1 MTSGILFPKIESM
14 NAKQQFCR
22 QKKRS
27 SGRPNLITV
36 DVDDVWLRI
45 LRANCWMNIHGVVV
59 LNWDITKC
67 IDIVHVSI
75 MIIVIFITIVINI
88 SIISYMI
95 ISNHYNMIQNAAQII
110 VSWPNNVFDIITI
123 FSYFSFILLSF
134 LSITWIHFSLCVL
147 WWKQKSFDI
156 NWFPLK
162 SMLLYV
168 VIYFTIMINS
178 DYDDNDDDKY
188 QRNGNSKTWQP

>member
-1 MTSGILFPKIESM
+1 MTSWLLFPKIESM

-22 QKKRS
+22 QKRRS

-36 DVDDVWLRI
+36 DADDVWLRI
-45 LRANCWMNIHGVVV
+45 LRANCWLNIHGVVV
-59 LNWDITKC
+59 LNWDMAKC
-67 IDIVHVSI
+67 LGIVHILI
-75 MIIVIFITIVINI
+75 MIIIIIITFITIVINI
-88 SIISYMI
+88 SIISDMI

-134 LSITWIHFSLCVL
+134 LLITCIHFSLCVL

-156 NWFPLK
+156 NWLPLE
-162 SMLLYV
+162 
-168 VIYFTIMINS
+168 INAFICCHLFQY
-178 DYDDNDDDKY
+178 YD
-188 QRNGNSKTWQP
+188 T